1 MAGAAGAGFV
11 MLVRGKLIQ
20 SQHQQHPEG
29 HADHHHGGGAKA
41 VAGNPLGG
49 LQPRQQQGEGTGRQH
64 HTGGKAQHG
73 VLNLL
78 RYRAQKQGGQGAD
91 GGGGKPGGTTDEA
104 VAHAAGHLAGSEH
117 DETLQQQ
124 QQDGSQRDK
133 ETEGGKWPR
142 LQLFTQLG
150 RPG

>member
-1 MAGAAGAGFV
+1 MF
-11 MLVRGKLIQ
+11 VRGELIQ

-41 VAGNPLGG
+41 VASDPLGS
-49 LQPRQQQGEGTGRQH
+49 LQPRQQQREGTGRQH
-64 HTGGKAQHG
+64 HAGGKAQHG

-78 RYRAQKQGGQGAD
+78 RYRAQKQSGQSTD
-91 GGGGKPGGTTDEA
+91 GGGGKPGGTTDQA

-124 QQDGSQRDK
+124 QQDGSQRYK
-133 ETEGGKWPR
+133 EAESSEWAA
-142 LQLFTQLG
+142 LHLAAQLL
-150 RPG
+150 RPA